1 MLQKDIPYQKISLVI
16 FTCTGRE
23 HLLKSTIDS
32 FNDMVDIKFDQTILA
47 IDGPVNNNIIDYIKP
62 DLIIQQYYRKGYVHS
77 ISKALKTISNP
88 YFFWLEDDW
97 NFTKKLAL
105 NKLYHQLQAHKQWS
119 QIIYS
124 KFGPL
129 NAEQKSI
136 HLEDN
141 LYQTDFGFSANPC
154 MCKTD
159 LLTTVFDSMINA
171 PKGDKLGED
180 GFENYITKQFEQAGL
195 ISVIVDPIDHIPISH
210 EGYLESTPRNWH
222 MTNSLVEKTKSH
234 LLTIPKPSVARRFI
248 MFIKLIVTLVSLS
261 VKQFFSKKAY
271 EFCFRIIASS
281 KNIYKNN

>member
-32 FNDMVDIKFDQTILA
+32 FNEMTDIQFDQIILA
-47 IDGPVNNNIIDYIKP
+47 IDGQVNQAIIDYINP
-62 DLIIQQYYRKGYVHS
+62 DIIVQHYHRKGYVHS
-77 ISKALKTISNP
+77 ISKAIKVITNP

-105 NKLYHQLQAHKQWS
+105 NTLLQQLHQHKNWS
-119 QIIYS
+119 QVLYS

-129 NAEQKSI
+129 STVQKGI
-136 HLEDN
+136 HLHEN

-154 MCKTD
+154 ICKTD

-222 MTNSLVEKTKSH
+222 MTNSLEEKTKSH

-248 MFIKLIVTLVSLS
+248 MFIKLIFTLVSLS
-261 VKQFFSKKAY
+261 FKQFFNKKAY